1 MLSHQNGRDK
11 MPKIDKKTK
20 KITWVASILIAIAII
35 VFAYVEFRTAATVL
49 DQLVFFAIIIAVFPP
64 AVLSYIDYKWR
75 KAVDEHLPDLFR
87 SIVQAQETGMTLPKA
102 LEEASKRD
110 YGPLTAELKK
120 MTAQISWGM
129 SFEQALLDMGNR
141 VNTVLIQ
148 RTVPMIIEASRSGG
162 RIEKVFDPMGKFIQ
176 TTLLLDKERRT
187 QTRPYIAIIY
197 VAFFVFLFTII
208 LLFKSFFVSIE
219 GLPILGNAVM
229 SPEQTQRL
237 FFHMTVVQAF
247 FGGLVAGKMGDG
259 TVSAGL
265 KHSLILMLSGYIAL
279 ELFL

>member
-1 MLSHQNGRDK
+1 MVK
-11 MPKIDKKTK
+11 EMPKVEREVKKFAW
-20 KITWVASILIAIAII
+20 IASILSGMTIVLFGLI
-35 VFAYVEFRTAATVL
+35 VFWGTATF
-49 DQLVFFAIIIAVFPP
+49 DESIFFAIIVAICPP
-64 AVLSYIDYKWR
+64 AILDYVDYKWR

-87 SIVQAQETGMTLPKA
+87 SIVQAQQTGMTLPQA

-110 YGPLTAELKK
+110 YGPLTSELKK

-129 SFEQALLDMGNR
+129 SFEEGLLNLGKR
-141 VNTVLIQ
+141 VNTVLVQ
-148 RTVPMIIEASRSGG
+148 KTVPMIIEASRSGG
-162 RIEKVFDPMGKFIQ
+162 HVEKVFDPMGKFIQ

-208 LLFKSFFVSIE
+208 LLFRSFFTSIQ
-219 GLPILGNAVM
+219 GLPTMGTASM
-229 SPEQTQRL
+229 SPSQVQKI
-237 FFHMTVVQAF
+237 FFHMTSIQAF

-265 KHSLILMLSGYIAL
+265 KHGLILMLCGYAAL
-279 ELFL
+279 KLFM

>member
-1 MLSHQNGRDK
+1 MN
-11 MPKIDKKTK
+11 MPKVEKSVK
-20 KITWVASILIAIAII
+20 KIAWVVSVSLAVAII
-35 VFAYVEFRTAATVL
+35 LFAYVTFRGTAAF
-49 DQLVFFAIIIAVFPP
+49 DEFVFFAVIIAVSPP
-64 AVLSYIDYKWR
+64 AVLNYIDYKWR

-87 SIVQAQETGMTLPKA
+87 SIVQAQETGMTLPQA

-129 SFEQALLDMGNR
+129 SFEEALLALGR
-141 VNTVLIQ
+141 RINTTLMQ

-162 RIEKVFDPMGKFIQ
+162 RVERVFDPMGKFIQ
-176 TTLLLDKERRT
+176 TTLLLEKERRT

-219 GLPILGNAVM
+219 GLPILGTAVM
-229 SPEQTQRL
+229 TPQEVQQI
-237 FFHMTVVQAF
+237 FFHMTSIQAF
-247 FGGLVAGKMGDG
+247 FGGLIAGKMGEG
-259 TVSAGL
+259 TTNAGL
-265 KHSLILMLSGYIAL
+265 KHSLIMMLCGYICL
-279 ELFL
+279 KLFL